1 MTGAS
6 NQRLI
11 GLMVD
16 HNPNLLV
23 GMLAILKSGNAFA
36 PIDPRLPNERINF
49 VINDCGIDVLVTE
62 QKYFE
67 RAAQISASNTGLKH
81 IVCIDKAPGESTDTA
96 GATVY
101 DFDDYI
107 ARQPGGRSPG
117 DPEDFAYAIYTSGST
132 GTPKGV
138 PISHANL
145 MPLLQWSG
153 EYFDLSERTRVLQ
166 NLSYWFD
173 FGVFEL
179 VTTLLYGGTIYFLDR
194 DELIDPVITSQFVN
208 REKINTIHSTP
219 SFFTGIVSGGVR
231 LETLEVLHLGGEQL
245 TANAVEEIFETVG
258 DDCTLYNGYGPTEA
272 SVNCSIYRV
281 GTKAAHDR
289 AQNIPIGRPSANNF
303 LYILDERGKPVPT
316 GVVGE
321 LYVGGTGLS
330 RGYLNR
336 PDLTAERFV
345 PDPFS
350 SRAGQ
355 HLYKTGDLVRHLPDG
370 NIEFLGRIDHQVK
383 VRGFRIE
390 LGEIEAA
397 LSDCQGVREAVVLA
411 RDDRNRG
418 PRLAAYLTRADGQ
431 DLKISHLKTRLKE
444 RLPDYMIPSFFIVLD
459 ELPLTPNGKV
469 DRRALP
475 APESARSELEG
486 ITDSAR
492 PPDEEVIAGVCAE
505 VLGLERI
512 GGDENLFDLG
522 CHSLLATRIVSR
534 LREAFQIELPLLSIF
549 TSPTVRGL
557 AENVESSRATD
568 YRSQVPPI
576 GRAPRAADLPL
587 SFAQERVWFLNE
599 LLPDNISYYIPRA
612 VRLIG
617 NLYKDL
623 LEQSFTELVRRHEI
637 LRTTFPAKNG
647 RPVQVIHEPYPIE
660 IPLLDLE
667 SLSKGEQENLI
678 QQMIVEA
685 GQRSFDLA
693 NGPLLRLLLLKLAPQ
708 EHVLIL
714 TEHHLIHDGWTQ
726 GVLLRDFLNTYS
738 ALHGEE
744 VTPLPE
750 LAIQYADFAY
760 WQRGWMQGEVLESLI
775 SYWKRELSGAAPLLE
790 LPTDHPRPAIQGF
803 RGGVKY
809 FDLPTPLAKSLR
821 ALSRKEGVTLFMT
834 MLAAFKSLLY
844 RYTDQH
850 DLIVG
855 AGIANRRLPEIE
867 GMLGMVINTVVLR
880 TQLAGGLTFKEYL
893 KIVRDVCLGAYAH
906 QDIPFEKLVEV
917 LQPPRS
923 LSYTPLF
930 QVMFSFLDTP
940 MPELRLPELDLSII
954 NAHNRSAK
962 FDLDVLAI
970 PHGEQ
975 RIGYSAE
982 PWDERI
988 TMMWEYS
995 TDLFD
1000 EATIERMHAHFQ
1012 NILEEVVENSEINL
1026 SQLTLLDEAERRQL
1040 VAEWNDTAA
1049 EPPPDRIIHQLVE
1062 AQVERTPDAIALI
1075 RGAEWLTYRDLNRK
1089 SNVLAHH
1096 LRSLGVGPDVMVGV
1110 YIERSLEMIVALL
1123 GALKAGG
1130 AYVPLDPAYPKE
1142 RLSFIVE
1149 DANVSVILTQ
1159 KKLADRLAPHR
1170 AQVICLD
1177 DELNINLS
1185 KADPKCNVT
1194 AENLAYVIYT
1204 SGSTGKPKGVM
1215 ITHGSLTNLTA
1226 SGIEEYALC
1235 DTDRMLQFAS
1245 MSFDTSAEEIF
1256 TCLTSGGTLVLRTD
1270 DMLTSASVFM
1280 SACEKLGV
1288 TVLDLPTA
1296 YWHELA
1302 ENLTSEDLNIPP
1314 SLRLVII
1321 GGERA
1326 LPEHAARWF
1335 NHVDQRVKL
1344 INSYGPSEATIVATL
1359 CELKPPERTN
1369 GVLREVSIGRP
1380 IRNARAYVL
1389 DESLNPVPVGVTGA
1403 LYIGGE
1409 GLARGYLKRP
1419 DLTAESFIPDLLGGE
1434 AGARL
1439 YRTGDLARYLP
1450 DGSLEFIGRG
1460 DDQVKLRGYRI
1471 QLSEIEGVL
1480 DEHPAIRQAAV
1491 LMIEDRPGNKR
1502 LVAYVTQDKQHDLA
1516 VDQLREFLKERLPD
1530 YMIPSAYTLLEE
1542 FPYTPNG
1549 KLDRRALPAPDKS
1562 RAYLEQGYVA
1572 PRTEVEEEMSRMWA
1586 DLLHV
1591 ERVGVEENFFDAGG
1605 HSLLATQLLSRIRS
1619 NFAVELTLREFFL
1632 SPVLK
1637 DLAETIEDRMLIGA
1651 DAAKLDRMLDA
1662 LEGMDDNEAQS
1673 AMALEALQGFG
1684 IADDEQ
1690 EADNASRTRSQKLS
1704 HRGKA
1709 S

>member
-6 NQRLI
+6 NQKLI

-36 PIDPRLPNERINF
+36 PIDPKLPNERINF

-62 QKYFE
+62 QKYLE
-67 RAAQISASNTGLKH
+67 RAAQLSASNAGLKH
-81 IVCIDKAPGESTDTA
+81 IVCVDKSHSGSTDIA
-96 GATVY
+96 GARLY
-101 DFDDYI
+101 DIDDYA
-107 ARQPGGRSPG
+107 ARQTDGGSPG
-117 DPEDFAYAIYTSGST
+117 SPDDLAYAIYTSGST

-145 MPLLQWSG
+145 MPLLRWSG
-153 EYFDLSERTRVLQ
+153 EYFGLSEQTKVLQ
-166 NLSYWFD
+166 TLSYWFD

-179 VTTLLYGGTIYFLDR
+179 VTTLLYGGTICFLDR
-194 DELIDPVITSQFVN
+194 DELIDPLISSQFVN

-219 SFFTGIVSGGVR
+219 SFFTEMVAGGER

-245 TANAVEEIFETVG
+245 TANTVEEIFKAVG

-272 SVNCSIYRV
+272 SINCSIYKV
-281 GTKAAHDR
+281 GTKPAHDHS
-289 AQNIPIGRPSANNF
+289 QNIPIGKPSANNF
-303 LYILDERGKPVPT
+303 LYILDERGNPVPT
-316 GVVGE
+316 GVIGE
-321 LYVGGTGLS
+321 LYVGGIGLTQ
-330 RGYLNR
+330 GYLNR

-345 PDPFS
+345 PDRFS
-350 SRAGQ
+350 SRAGE
-355 HLYKTGDLVRHLPDG
+355 HLYRTGDLTRYLPDG

-383 VRGFRIE
+383 IRGFRIE

-397 LSDCQGVREAVVLA
+397 LSDCPGVREAVVLA
-411 RDDRNRG
+411 LEDQNAGR
-418 PRLAAYLTRADGQ
+418 RLAAYLTISDGQ
-431 DLKISHLKTRLKE
+431 DLKVGDLKTRLKE
-444 RLPDYMIPSFFIVLD
+444 RLPDYMIPSFFIILD
-459 ELPLTPNGKV
+459 EMPLTPNGKV
-469 DRRALP
+469 DRRSLAEPDLSRSILED
-475 APESARSELEG
+475 AAEAAR
-486 ITDSAR
+486 T
-492 PPDEEVIAGVCAE
+492 PDEEVIANVCAE
-505 VLGLERI
+505 VLGLERV
-512 GGDENLFDLG
+512 GREENLFDLG
-522 CHSLLATRIVSR
+522 CHSLLATRIISR
-534 LREAFQIELPLLSIF
+534 LREAFQVDLPLLSIF

-557 AENVESSRATD
+557 SESVEASRVAD
-568 YRSQVPPI
+568 YHSQVPPI
-576 GRAPRAADLPL
+576 ELAPRTADLPL

-612 VRLIG
+612 VRLVG

-647 RPVQVIHEPYPIE
+647 RPVQVIHEPYQID
-660 IPLLDLE
+660 IPLQSIE
-667 SLSKGEQENLI
+667 GLSKGEQEEFI
-678 QQMIVEA
+678 QRMIVEA
-685 GQRSFDLA
+685 GQRPFDLA

-726 GVLLRDFLNTYS
+726 GVLLRDFLTTYS

-744 VTPLPE
+744 VAPLPE

-775 SYWKRELSGAAPLLE
+775 SYWKKELSGAAPLLE

-809 FDLPTPLAKSLR
+809 FDLPTPLARALR
-821 ALSRKEGVTLFMT
+821 ALSRKEGATLFMT

-844 RYTDQH
+844 RYTNRH

-923 LSYTPLF
+923 LSYTPIF

-975 RIGYSAE
+975 RIGYSNE

-1000 EATIERMHAHFQ
+1000 EATIERMHSHFQ
-1012 NILEEVVENSEINL
+1012 NILEEVVENPEISL
-1026 SQLTLLDEAERRQL
+1026 SHLTLLNEAERKQL
-1040 VAEWNDTAA
+1040 IAEWNDTAI
-1049 EPPPDRIIHQLVE
+1049 EPSTHRIIHGLFE
-1062 AQVERTPDAIALI
+1062 SQVERTPDAFALI
-1075 RGAEWLTYRDLNRK
+1075 HGEVRLTYRELNRR
-1089 SNVLAHH
+1089 SNLLAHH

-1110 YIERSLEMIVALL
+1110 YLERSWGMIVALL
-1123 GALKAGG
+1123 AILKAGG

-1159 KKLADRLAPHR
+1159 KNLADRLAPHPS
-1170 AQVICLD
+1170 QVVCLD

-1185 KADPKCNVT
+1185 EADPACNVA

-1204 SGSTGKPKGVM
+1204 SGSTGRPKGVM
-1215 ITHGSLTNLTA
+1215 ITHGSLTNLTEN
-1226 SGIEEYALC
+1226 GIEAYELC
-1235 DTDRMLQFAS
+1235 DTDRVLQFAS

-1256 TCLTSGGTLVLRTD
+1256 TCLSSGGTLVLRTD
-1270 DMLTSASVFM
+1270 DMLTSASVFL
-1280 SACEKLGV
+1280 SSCESLGV

-1296 YWHELA
+1296 YWHELV

-1314 SLRLVII
+1314 SLRLVIL

-1326 LPEHAARWF
+1326 LPEHAAKWF
-1335 NHVDQRVKL
+1335 DHVDQSVKL

-1359 CELKPPERTN
+1359 CELKPTERTN

-1389 DESLNPVPVGVTGA
+1389 DEFLNPVPVGVTGA

-1419 DLTAESFIPDLLGGE
+1419 DLTAENFIPDLLGGE

-1450 DGSLEFIGRG
+1450 DGSLEFVGRG

-1491 LMIEDRPGNKR
+1491 LMIEDKPGVKR
-1502 LVAYVTQDKQHDLA
+1502 LAAYVTQDKQHELA

-1562 RAYLEQGYVA
+1562 RAYLERGYVA
-1572 PRTEVEEEMSRMWA
+1572 PRTEVEEELSQIWA

-1591 ERVGVEENFFDAGG
+1591 ERVGIEENFFDAGG

-1637 DLAETIEDRMLIGA
+1637 DLAETIEDRMLIGG
-1651 DAAKLDRMLDA
+1651 DSAKLDRMLDA
-1662 LEGMDDNEAQS
+1662 LEGMDDTEAQS
-1673 AMALEALQGFG
+1673 PMALETLQGVR
-1684 IADDEQ
+1684 ISDDGQ
-1690 EADNASRTRSQKLS
+1690 EADNASHKRSQKLS
-1704 HRGKA
+1704 RRGKA

>member
-1 MTGAS
+1 M
-6 NQRLI
+6 L
-11 GLMVD
+11 D

-23 GMLAILKSGNAFA
+23 GMLAILKSGNGFA

-49 VINDCGIDVLVTE
+49 VINDCRIEVIVTE
-62 QKYFE
+62 QKYLE

-81 IVCIDKAPGESTDTA
+81 IVCLDRAHVEGADTG
-96 GATVY
+96 GAAIY
-101 DFDDYI
+101 DFDDYA
-107 ARQPGGRSPG
+107 ARQPGGGSTGDPG
-117 DPEDFAYAIYTSGST
+117 DLAYAIYTSGST
-132 GTPKGV
+132 GAPKGV

-145 MPLLQWSG
+145 MPLLRWSG
-153 EYFDLSERTRVLQ
+153 EYFGLNEQTKVLQ

-194 DELIDPVITSQFVN
+194 DELSDPLISTRLIN
-208 REKINTIHSTP
+208 REKINTLHSTP
-219 SFFTGIVSGGVR
+219 SFFAEMISGGER
-231 LETLEVLHLGGEQL
+231 LDELEVLHLGGEQL
-245 TANAVEEIFETVG
+245 TANAVEEIFKAVG
-258 DDCTLYNGYGPTEA
+258 DGCTLYNGYGPTEA
-272 SVNCSIYRV
+272 SINCSIYKV

-289 AQNIPIGRPSANNF
+289 SQNIPVGKPTANNF
-303 LYILDERGKPVPT
+303 LYILDARGNPVPT
-316 GVVGE
+316 GVIGE
-321 LYVGGTGLS
+321 LHVGGKGLS
-330 RGYLNR
+330 QGYLNR

-345 PDPFS
+345 PDTYG
-350 SRAGQ
+350 SRPGQ
-355 HLYKTGDLVRHLPDG
+355 HLYRTGDLARFLPDG

-390 LGEIEAA
+390 LGEIESA
-397 LSDCQGVREAVVLA
+397 LSDCPGVREAVVLA
-411 RDDRNRG
+411 REGQNTGR
-418 PRLAAYLTRADGQ
+418 RLAAYLTRSEGQ
-431 DLKISHLKTRLKE
+431 ELKAGDLRSRLKE
-444 RLPDYMIPSFFIVLD
+444 RLPDYMIPSFFVILD
-459 ELPLTPNGKV
+459 ELPLTANGKV

-475 APESARSELEG
+475 APDRARSDQEEAAGALR
-486 ITDSAR
+486 A
-492 PPDEEVIAGVCAE
+492 PDEEVIAGVCAE

-512 GGDENLFDLG
+512 GRDENLFDLG

-534 LREAFQIELPLLSIF
+534 LREAFQVELPLLSIF

-557 AENVESSRATD
+557 SESVESSRASG
-568 YRSQVPPI
+568 YRSQAPPI
-576 GRAPRAADLPL
+576 KRAPRGADLPL

-599 LLPDNISYYIPRA
+599 LLPDNISYYVPRA
-612 VRLIG
+612 VRLVG
-617 NLYKDL
+617 NLYREL
-623 LEQSFTELVRRHEI
+623 LEQSFTQLVRRHEI

-647 RPVQVIHEPYPIE
+647 RPVQVIHEPYRVE

-667 SLSKGEQENLI
+667 ELSKDEQENLI
-678 QQMIVEA
+678 QQTIVEA
-685 GQRSFDLA
+685 GQRPFDLA

-726 GVLLRDFLNTYS
+726 GVLLRDFLNRYS

-744 VTPLPE
+744 VAPLPE
-750 LAIQYADFAY
+750 LAIQYADFAH

-775 SYWKRELSGAAPLLE
+775 SYWKKELSGAAPLLE
-790 LPTDHPRPAIQGF
+790 LPTDHPRPAVQGF

-809 FDLPTPLAKSLR
+809 FDLPTRLARSLR

-844 RYTDQH
+844 RYTNQH

-880 TQLAGGLTFKEYL
+880 TRLAGGLTFREYL
-893 KIVRDVCLGAYAH
+893 KIVRDVCLGAYTH

-923 LSYTPLF
+923 LSYTPIF

-1000 EATIERMHAHFQ
+1000 ESTIERMHGHFQ
-1012 NILEEVVENSEINL
+1012 NVLEEIVGNPEINL
-1026 SQLTLLDEAERRQL
+1026 SQLDLLTRAERRQL
-1040 VAEWNDTAA
+1040 TLEWNDTAA
-1049 EPPPDRIIHQLVE
+1049 APPPQQIIHRGFE
-1062 AQVERTPDAIALI
+1062 AQVARTPDALALI
-1075 RGAEWLTYRDLNRK
+1075 HGKDWLTYRKLNRR
-1089 SNVLAHH
+1089 SNRLAHR
-1096 LRSLGVGPDVMVGV
+1096 LRGLGVGPDVLVGI
-1110 YIERSLEMIVALL
+1110 YFDRCPEMIVALL
-1123 GALKAGG
+1123 ATLKAGG
-1130 AYVPLDPAYPKE
+1130 AYVPLDPAYPNE

-1149 DANVSVILTQ
+1149 DAGVSVILTQ
-1159 KKLADRLAPHR
+1159 KNLAARFASHG
-1170 AQVICLD
+1170 AKVICLD
-1177 DELNINLS
+1177 EDLNISGLS
-1185 KADPKCNVT
+1185 EADPACNVS

-1204 SGSTGKPKGVM
+1204 SGSTGRPKGVM
-1215 ITHGSLTNLTA
+1215 ITHGSLTNLTE
-1226 SGIEEYALC
+1226 SGLETYALS

-1270 DMLTSASVFM
+1270 DMLTSASVFLA
-1280 SACEKLGV
+1280 SCESLGV

-1302 ENLTSEDLNIPP
+1302 ENLASDRLKIPP

-1335 NHVDQRVKL
+1335 RHVGRNVKL

-1359 CELKPPERTN
+1359 CELTPPERAN
-1369 GVLREVSIGRP
+1369 DVLREVSIGKP
-1380 IRNARAYVL
+1380 IRNARVYLL
-1389 DESLNPVPVGVTGA
+1389 DEFLNPVPVGVTGA

-1434 AGARL
+1434 SGARL
-1439 YRTGDLARYLP
+1439 YRTGDLARRLP
-1450 DGSLEFIGRG
+1450 DGSLEFVGRG

-1471 QLSEIEGVL
+1471 QLSEIEGAL
-1480 DEHPAIRQAAV
+1480 AEHPAVGQAAV
-1491 LMIEDRPGNKR
+1491 LMIEDEPGHKR
-1502 LVAYVTQDKQHDLA
+1502 LAAYVTRDRQHDLA

-1572 PRTEVEEEMSRMWA
+1572 PRTEVEEELSRIWA

-1619 NFAVELTLREFFL
+1619 NFAVELTLREFFM

-1637 DLAETIEDRMLIGA
+1637 DLVEILEDRMLIGA
-1651 DAAKLDRMLDA
+1651 DSEKLDRMLDA
-1662 LEGMDDNEAQS
+1662 LDSMDDDQAQS
-1673 AMALEALQGFG
+1673 PLALKALEGVET
-1684 IADDEQ
+1684 ADE
-1690 EADNASRTRSQKLS
+1690 EPRARSQKLS
-1704 HRGKA
+1704 QGPAARGKA